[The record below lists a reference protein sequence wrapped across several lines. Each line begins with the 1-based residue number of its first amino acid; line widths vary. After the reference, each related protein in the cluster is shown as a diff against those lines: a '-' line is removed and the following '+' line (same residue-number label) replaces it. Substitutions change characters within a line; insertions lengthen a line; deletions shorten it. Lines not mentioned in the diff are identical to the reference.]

1 MNSNQSEP
9 KIDVVGRTAFED
21 AMRRLQSDEGFRSQ
35 VANHPDT
42 ALAEYDL
49 SDEERSQILQQAG
62 TAGSGGSRA

>member
-1 MNSNQSEP
+1 MNTNQSEP

-35 VANHPDT
+35 VASHPDT

-49 SDEERSQILQQAG
+49 SEEERSQLLQQAG
-62 TAGSGGSRA
+62 TTGAQGSGA